1 MSDNNNYS
9 EFQLLMEERRNKEQT
24 ALLAE
29 LKGLLK
35 KGNDSGSLAIQQKIG
50 ELTNVMAHQKQ
61 TKLDAPEVKVE
72 ISTKEIVSS
81 VEKLN
86 QELLVE
92 LKKFNERPI
101 PIQFDVEYRYGSLR
115 TVKIIYSKD
124 DKNTKK

>member
-50 ELTNVMAHQKQ
+50 ELTNVMTQQKQ

>member
-24 ALLAE
+24 ALLVE

-50 ELTNVMAHQKQ
+50 ELTNVMTQQKQ